1 MLITTT
7 VPPFTL
13 LHTLKCVFIPVNLSL
28 GVVANICQTVWL
40 TTIKNLIIL
49 LEGSMSFKMH
59 TQKGG
64 GVGWGDTD
72 MFFSNLVTSMSS
84 VAQGSR
90 ALVNSR
96 TQLSKCIPEM
106 WARGRKS
113 AL

>member
-28 GVVANICQTVWL
+28 GVAANICQTVWL
-40 TTIKNLIIL
+40 TTIKNLTIL

-64 GVGWGDTD
+64 GVGGHGYV
-72 MFFSNLVTSMSS
+72 FLE
-84 VAQGSR
+84 SR
-90 ALVNSR
+90 DKHVLCSPRQQSTLEFTNPA
-96 TQLSKCIPEM
+96 E
-106 WARGRKS
+106 
-113 AL
+113 